1 MRGKAV
7 VRVQPDQMDSSLVT
21 RIGNSIEARKK
32 QLAAGTLEMAEGFAK
47 EETAYARDNGDSV
60 VTLPGKKEKRSPFGQ
75 GAESTPHQVLKDMI
89 K

>member
-1 MRGKAV
+1 M
-7 VRVQPDQMDSSLVT
+7 QPDQMDSSLVT

-47 EETAYARDNGDSV
+47 EETAYARDNGDNV
-60 VTLPGKKEKRSPFGQ
+60 IPLPVKNGKKQSPFGQ